1 MEFSNVLYKLLEKV
15 SIGQPNVIGSA
26 SDQQI
31 LYVADYDMLEKVV
44 LNPTTLAKF
53 KNIVKSLASQIT
65 DIKIGAIEKWNLLT
79 SKRYSQ
85 KKELKHL
92 DKLWNDQIVTQEEYN
107 HMRSL
112 LKSRLNKVEFL
123 RAQKEGRFGLLRWT
137 PQEVALGQKVLRD
150 NNEIRLE
157 DACRTNSITKIDA
170 VLWFRNK
177 YVEVSN
183 NIMWAPSVNKPP
195 YAKLESYKVSV
206 QNSLRLYLD
215 DGNYMKAAKRLLL
228 LSRHL
233 NLDSDT
239 QKLLDIFNGPVGRLY
254 MIMSNLETLKNFPD
268 QVSAKNK
275 KYELDFLI
283 DYYNHLYFKQ
293 FHGKPDLDNIPKMEE
308 ILQENVNL
316 LMRKSKLLPVKRKY
330 FV

>member
-1 MEFSNVLYKLLEKV
+1 
-15 SIGQPNVIGSA
+15 
-26 SDQQI
+26 
-31 LYVADYDMLEKVV
+31 
-44 LNPTTLAKF
+44 
-53 KNIVKSLASQIT
+53 
-65 DIKIGAIEKWNLLT
+65 
-79 SKRYSQ
+79 
-85 KKELKHL
+85 
-92 DKLWNDQIVTQEEYN
+92 
-107 HMRSL
+107 
-112 LKSRLNKVEFL
+112 
-123 RAQKEGRFGLLRWT
+123 
-137 PQEVALGQKVLRD
+137 
-150 NNEIRLE
+150 
-157 DACRTNSITKIDA
+157 
-170 VLWFRNK
+170 
-177 YVEVSN
+177 
-183 NIMWAPSVNKPP
+183 
-195 YAKLESYKVSV
+195 
-206 QNSLRLYLD
+206 
-215 DGNYMKAAKRLLL
+215 MKAAKRLLL

-308 ILQENVNL
+308 VLQENVNL